1 MEDELETIFSSF
13 VFTLMA
19 IKGLTPIAD
28 KVGLLDVPNHRKQH
42 KGAVPLIGGL
52 SIFLGVAISALL
64 FMELDYQQNVL
75 LSASLVIVVMGVFDD
90 FCDLSVRLRL
100 GIQAICT
107 LILCLSL
114 HVSLAHLGYMF
125 GFTNINIGM
134 AGYFLAIFAV
144 IGGINAYNMMDG
156 IDGLAGSMALVSL
169 IALIILFAAVG
180 ATGYTL
186 WALMFAVAIVPY
198 LFANL
203 KLFGFKRKIFMGDAG
218 SMLLG
223 FVIVWLL
230 ILGSQQQEKYFRT
243 VTALWII
250 AIPLMD
256 MAAIMIR
263 RIRKGNSPFKP
274 DRNHLHH
281 ILLRAGLNSRQA
293 LAVIVAAAV
302 LLTSIGLA
310 GEFWLVPE
318 WIMLAG
324 FLSLFAGYYYSLHR
338 IWKIVRWARK
348 HTSDQTSAFK

>member
-1 MEDELETIFSSF
+1 MNDGMAAILFSF
-13 VFTLMA
+13 AFTYIA
-19 IKGLTPIAD
+19 IKGLTPVAD
-28 KVGLLDVPNHRKQH
+28 KVGLLDVPDHRKKH
-42 KGAVPLIGGL
+42 KGAVPLIGGI
-52 SIFLGVAISALL
+52 SIFIGAAISALL
-64 FMELDYQQNVL
+64 FMSLDAQQKVL
-75 LSASLVIVVMGVFDD
+75 LAASLVIVVMGVFDD
-90 FCDLSVRLRL
+90 LYDLSVRLRL

-107 LILCLSL
+107 LILCFSL
-114 HVSLAHLGYMF
+114 HVSLAHLGYML
-125 GFTNINIGM
+125 GFINLNIGV
-134 AGYFLAIFAV
+134 AGYVLAIFAV

-169 IALIILFAAVG
+169 TALIILFAAVD
-180 ATGYTL
+180 AIDHMN
-186 WALMFAVAIVPY
+186 WALIFAVAIVPY

-230 ILGSQQQEKYFRT
+230 ILGSQHQHFRT

-281 ILLRAGLNSRQA
+281 IFLRAGLSAHEA
-293 LAVIVAAAV
+293 LGVIVVAAI
-302 LLTSIGLA
+302 LLMLVGLSC
-310 GEFWLVPE
+310 EFWLVPE
-318 WIMLAG
+318 WIMLLG
-324 FLSLFAGYYYSLHR
+324 FICLFAGYYYSLHH
-338 IWKIVRWARK
+338 IWRIVRWVRK
-348 HTSDQTSAFK
+348 CKRS

>member
-1 MEDELETIFSSF
+1 MEDELETIISSF

-19 IKGLTPIAD
+19 IKGLKPVAD
-28 KVGLLDVPNHRKQH
+28 KVGLLDVPNHRKKH
-42 KGAVPLIGGL
+42 TGAVPLIGGV
-52 SIFLGVAISALL
+52 SIFIGVAISALL
-64 FMELDYQQNVL
+64 FMALDAQQKVL
-75 LSASLVIVVMGVFDD
+75 LAASLVIVVMGVFDD
-90 FCDLSVRLRL
+90 LYDLSVRLRL

-107 LILCLSL
+107 LILCFALQ
-114 HVSLAHLGYMF
+114 VSLAHLGYMF
-125 GFTNINIGM
+125 GFINLDIGV
-134 AGYFLAIFAV
+134 AGYVLAIFAV

-169 IALIILFAAVG
+169 AALIVLFAAAG
-180 ATGYTL
+180 ATDYMN
-186 WALMFAVAIVPY
+186 WALIFAVAIVPY

-230 ILGSQQQEKYFRT
+230 ILGSQQETKYFRT

-274 DRNHLHH
+274 DCNHLHH
-281 ILLRAGLNSRQA
+281 IFLRAGLNSRQA
-293 LAVIVAAAV
+293 LAVIVV
-302 LLTSIGLA
+302 VSLLLTSVGLA
-310 GEFWLVPE
+310 GEFWRIPE
-318 WIMLAG
+318 WVMLVG
-324 FLSLFAGYYYSLHR
+324 FISLFFGYYYTLHR
-338 IWKIVRWARK
+338 IWKIVRWVRGK
-348 HTSDQTSAFK
+348 LYRNGN

>member
-1 MEDELETIFSSF
+1 MEEELEAIFSSF
-13 VFTLMA
+13 VFTLLA
-19 IKGLTPIAD
+19 IKGLKPVAD
-28 KVGLLDVPNHRKQH
+28 KVGLLDVPNNRKQH
-42 KGAVPLIGGL
+42 KGAVPLIGGV
-52 SIFLGVAISALL
+52 SIFLGVAVSALL
-64 FMELDYQQNVL
+64 FMALDSQQKVL

-90 FCDLSVRLRL
+90 LYDLSVRLRL

-125 GFTNINIGM
+125 GFSNINIGM

-144 IGGINAYNMMDG
+144 IGGINAFNMMDG

-169 IALIILFAAVG
+169 SALMMLFAAAG
-180 ATGYTL
+180 ATAYML
-186 WALMFAVAIVPY
+186 WALLFAVAIVPY

-203 KLFGFKRKIFMGDAG
+203 KLLGFKRKIFMGDAG

-281 ILLRAGLNSRQA
+281 IFLRSGLNARQA
-293 LAVIVAAAV
+293 LGVIVAAA
-302 LLTSIGLA
+302 LLFTSIGLA
-310 GEFWLVPE
+310 GEFWQIPE
-318 WIMLAG
+318 WIMLSA
-324 FLSLFAGYYYSLHR
+324 FLCLFAGYYYSLHR
-338 IWKIVRWARK
+338 IWKIVRWIRK
-348 HTSDQTSAFK
+348 NS

>member
-1 MEDELETIFSSF
+1 MEDELETIISSF

-19 IKGLTPIAD
+19 IKGLKPVAD

-42 KGAVPLIGGL
+42 KGAVPLIGGV
-52 SIFLGVAISALL
+52 SIFIGVAISALL
-64 FMELDYQQNVL
+64 FMSLDAQQKVL
-75 LSASLVIVVMGVFDD
+75 LAASLVIVVMGVFDD
-90 FCDLSVRLRL
+90 LYDLSVRLRL
-100 GIQAICT
+100 GIQAVCT
-107 LILCLSL
+107 LILCFSL
-114 HVSLAHLGYMF
+114 HVSLAHLGYML
-125 GFTNINIGM
+125 GFINLNIGV
-134 AGYFLAIFAV
+134 AGYVLAIFAV

-169 IALIILFAAVG
+169 TALIILFAAAG
-180 ATGYTL
+180 ATGYMN
-186 WALMFAVAIVPY
+186 WALIFAVAIVPY

-203 KLFGFKRKIFMGDAG
+203 KLFGFKRKIFLGDAG

-230 ILGSQQQEKYFRT
+230 ILGTQQQDKYFRT

-281 ILLRAGLNSRQA
+281 IFLRAGLNSRQA

-302 LLTSIGLA
+302 LLTSIGIA
-310 GEFWLVPE
+310 GEFWKVPE
-318 WIMLAG
+318 WIMLVG
-324 FLSLFAGYYYSLHR
+324 FLGLFAGYYDSLHR
-338 IWKIVRWARK
+338 IWKIVRWVRRSR
-348 HTSDQTSAFK
+348 TPIGRI

>member
-1 MEDELETIFSSF
+1 MNDGMAAILFSF
-13 VFTLMA
+13 AFTYIA
-19 IKGLTPIAD
+19 IKGLTPVAD

-42 KGAVPLIGGL
+42 KGAVPLIGGI
-52 SIFLGVAISALL
+52 SIFIGVAISALL
-64 FMELDYQQNVL
+64 FMSLDAQQKVL
-75 LSASLVIVVMGVFDD
+75 LAASLVIVVMGVFDD
-90 FCDLSVRLRL
+90 LYDLSVRLRL
-100 GIQAICT
+100 GILAICT
-107 LILCLSL
+107 LILCFSL
-114 HVSLAHLGYMF
+114 HVSLAHLGYML
-125 GFTNINIGM
+125 GFINLNIGV
-134 AGYFLAIFAV
+134 AGYVLAIFAV

-169 IALIILFAAVG
+169 TALIILFAAAG
-180 ATGYTL
+180 ATSYMN
-186 WALMFAVAIVPY
+186 WALIFAVAIVPY

-203 KLFGFKRKIFMGDAG
+203 KLFGFKRKIFLGDAG

-281 ILLRAGLNSRQA
+281 IFLRAGLNSRQA
-293 LAVIVAAAV
+293 LAVIVAAA
-302 LLTSIGLA
+302 LLFTSFGLA
-310 GEFWLVPE
+310 GEFWQIPE
-318 WIMLAG
+318 WVMLVG

-338 IWKIVRWARK
+338 IWKIVRWVRK
-348 HTSDQTSAFK
+348 SKSMRK